1 MAKNRYDV
9 DEQLEKPF
17 DIKHF
22 KRALVYV
29 EKYKKAMII
38 AFGLSVI
45 GALVGLSAPLITSHV
60 IDEVIPAHNMKG
72 LSIWSMILVLTIL
85 VNLVFIAIRS
95 KIMTRVGQSIV
106 YDIRSDLFEHLQH
119 LPFTYYD
126 DRPHGKILIRV
137 VNYVNSVSDVL
148 SNGLVNLI
156 LELVNVMIILFF
168 MFYIDLKLS
177 LVILAGVPISLLVVF
192 LLRTRQRSA
201 WQDLSNKSSNV
212 NAYLQESINGIEITQ
227 LFNREMKNYEIMSD
241 LSNEYQTSWLRAV
254 RMNALF
260 PFVVDNLM
268 TIINMS
274 IYGVGLLVIGIE
286 NVSLGVILAMGTYA
300 LRFWG
305 PILNIANIYNNFVT
319 AVSYLE
325 RIFETMD
332 EPLVIEDKEDA
343 YELPQIVGEVAFKDV
358 VFGYDATKIILNGV
372 NFKIN
377 PGESV
382 ALVGPTGAGKSTI
395 VNLISRFYDIDS
407 GEILIDDHNIQ
418 DVKIKSLRNQMGI
431 MMQES
436 FIFSGTIMEN
446 IRYGR
451 LDATDEEII
460 EVSKKVRAHDFI
472 SSFKDGYHTEVNES
486 GSSLSEGQK
495 QLIAMARTLL
505 KDPKILILD
514 EATSSIDTHTERL
527 VQKGLDELIEGRTSF
542 IIAHRLSTIKNSDHI
557 FYISDQNIVERGT
570 HEELMKK
577 QGHYYNLVNTK
588 SKLD

>member
-45 GALVGLSAPLITSHV
+45 GALVSLSAPLITSHV

-72 LSIWSMILVLTIL
+72 LSIWSIILILTIL
-85 VNLVFIAIRS
+85 INLIFIAIRS

-305 PILNIANIYNNFVT
+305 PILNIANIYNSFVT

-418 DVKIKSLRNQMGI
+418 DVTIKSLRNQMGI

>member
-45 GALVGLSAPLITSHV
+45 GALVSLSAPLITSHV
-60 IDEVIPAHNMKG
+60 IDEVIPAHNVRG
-72 LSIWSMILVLTIL
+72 LSIWSIILILTIL
-85 VNLVFIAIRS
+85 INLIFIAIRS

-156 LELVNVMIILFF
+156 LELVNVMLILFF
-168 MFYIDLKLS
+168 MFYIDVKLS

-241 LSNEYQTSWLRAV
+241 LSSEYQTSWLRAV

-305 PILNIANIYNNFVT
+305 PILNIANIYNSFVT

-343 YELPQIVGEVAFKDV
+343 YDLPQIIGEVAFKDV

-418 DVKIKSLRNQMGI
+418 DVTIKSLRNQMGI

-557 FYISDQNIVERGT
+557 FYISDQNIVERGN
-570 HEELMKK
+570 HDELMKK

>member
-45 GALVGLSAPLITSHV
+45 GALVSLSAPLITSYV

-305 PILNIANIYNNFVT
+305 PILNIANIYNSFVT

-358 VFGYDATKIILNGV
+358 VFGYDATKIILNRV

>member
-45 GALVGLSAPLITSHV
+45 GALVSLSAPLITSHV
-60 IDEVIPAHNMKG
+60 IDEIIPAHNVRG
-72 LSIWSMILVLTIL
+72 LSIWSIILILTIL
-85 VNLVFIAIRS
+85 INLIFIAIRS

-106 YDIRSDLFEHLQH
+106 YDIRSDLFEHLQY

-156 LELVNVMIILFF
+156 LELVNVMLILFF
-168 MFYIDLKLS
+168 MFYIDVKLS

-227 LFNREMKNYEIMSD
+227 LFNREVKNYEIMSD
-241 LSNEYQTSWLRAV
+241 LSSEYQTSWLRAV

-268 TIINMS
+268 TIINMA

-305 PILNIANIYNNFVT
+305 PILNIANIYNSFVT

-332 EPLVIEDKEDA
+332 EPLVIEDKPDA
-343 YELPQIVGEVAFKDV
+343 YDLPAIEGNVTFKDV
-358 VFGYDATKIILNGV
+358 VFGYDESKIILDGV
-372 NFKIN
+372 NFDIQ

-407 GEILIDDHNIQ
+407 GEILIDGHNIQ
-418 DVKIKSLRNQMGI
+418 DVTIHSLRNQMGI

-460 EVSKKVRAHDFI
+460 EVAKKVRAHDFI
-472 SSFKDGYHTEVNES
+472 SSFKDGYYTEVNES

-557 FYISDQNIVERGT
+557 FYISDQNIVERGN
-570 HEELMKK
+570 HDELMKK

>member
-1 MAKNRYDV
+1 M
-9 DEQLEKPF
+9 
-17 DIKHF
+17 
-22 KRALVYV
+22 
-29 EKYKKAMII
+29 
-38 AFGLSVI
+38 
-45 GALVGLSAPLITSHV
+45 
-60 IDEVIPAHNMKG
+60 
-72 LSIWSMILVLTIL
+72 
-85 VNLVFIAIRS
+85 
-95 KIMTRVGQSIV
+95 
-106 YDIRSDLFEHLQH
+106 
-119 LPFTYYD
+119 
-126 DRPHGKILIRV
+126 IRV

-418 DVKIKSLRNQMGI
+418 DVTIKSLRNQMGI

-505 KDPKILILD
+505 KDPKILIWMKRPHQL
-514 EATSSIDTHTERL
+514 IL
-527 VQKGLDELIEGRTSF
+527 IQKD
-542 IIAHRLSTIKNSDHI
+542 
-557 FYISDQNIVERGT
+557 
-570 HEELMKK
+570 
-577 QGHYYNLVNTK
+577 
-588 SKLD
+588 

>member
-1 MAKNRYDV
+1 MARNRYDV

-45 GALVGLSAPLITSHV
+45 GALVSLSAPLITSHV
-60 IDEVIPAHNMKG
+60 IDEIIPAHNVRG
-72 LSIWSMILVLTIL
+72 LSIWSIILILTIL
-85 VNLVFIAIRS
+85 INLIFIAIRS

-106 YDIRSDLFEHLQH
+106 YDIRSDLFEHLQY

-156 LELVNVMIILFF
+156 LELVNVMLILFF
-168 MFYIDLKLS
+168 MFYIDVKLS

-227 LFNREMKNYEIMSD
+227 LFNREVKNYEIMSD
-241 LSNEYQTSWLRAV
+241 LSSEYQTSWLRAV

-268 TIINMS
+268 TIINMA

-305 PILNIANIYNNFVT
+305 PILNIANIYNSFVT

-332 EPLVIEDKEDA
+332 EPLVIEDKPDA
-343 YELPQIVGEVAFKDV
+343 YDLPAIEGNVTFKDV
-358 VFGYDATKIILNGV
+358 VFGYDESKIILDGV
-372 NFKIN
+372 NFDIQ

-407 GEILIDDHNIQ
+407 GEILIDGHNIQ
-418 DVKIKSLRNQMGI
+418 DVTIHSLRNQMGI

-460 EVSKKVRAHDFI
+460 EVAKKVRAHDFI
-472 SSFKDGYHTEVNES
+472 SSFKDGYYTEVNES

-557 FYISDQNIVERGT
+557 FYISDQNIVERGN
-570 HEELMKK
+570 HDELMKK

>member
-72 LSIWSMILVLTIL
+72 LSIWSIILILTIL
-85 VNLVFIAIRS
+85 INLIFIAIRS

-305 PILNIANIYNNFVT
+305 PILNIANIYNSFVT

-418 DVKIKSLRNQMGI
+418 DVTIKSLRNQMGI